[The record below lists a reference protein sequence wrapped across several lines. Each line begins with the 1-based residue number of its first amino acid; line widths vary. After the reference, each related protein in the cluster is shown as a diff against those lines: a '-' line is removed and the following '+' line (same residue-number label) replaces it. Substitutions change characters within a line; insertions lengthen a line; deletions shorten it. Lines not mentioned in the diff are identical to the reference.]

1 MWAPWLLP
9 TFVIVEGL
17 NLLKC
22 DEKEIVS
29 RFRRHMYWMYHSNK
43 LNCYNKRKLCGVSTY
58 CTELS
63 FRSISKKT
71 FRIVQSIKT
80 YSNLYFIDRSI

>member
-29 RFRRHMYWMYHSNK
+29 RFRRHMYWMYHSDK
-43 LNCYNKRKLCGVSTY
+43 LNCYNKRKLCGV
-58 CTELS
+58 
-63 FRSISKKT
+63 
-71 FRIVQSIKT
+71 
-80 YSNLYFIDRSI
+80 